1 MSDSS
6 LEVQSGT
13 LHLAKHLLMSL
24 GCIFQCS
31 CHPPLQPCAVT
42 NCLTS
47 LSTGFV
53 LVDLAEAM
61 RLLEKSL
68 SMFIQHQ
75 HCPGAHGRRRSYF
88 QGSLQ
93 DVDPAISIS
102 VLFPDDSPRCSEHLQ
117 GEWTTALMG
126 TLTGSQRAATW
137 PNPSYFQA
145 CEYFDTRLFSSPLQ
159 FYFNQ
164 GVSYTVPYTRGNA
177 FLLHKRKTRN
187 WLSSCKYFGHLLTIL
202 PKGLMPRI

>member
-1 MSDSS
+1 MCLCLLFHARVLGRGMLEESLAAMSDSS

-102 VLFPDDSPRCSEHLQ
+102 VLFPADGPRCSEHLQ
-117 GEWTTALMG
+117 GEWTTALTAQLRKSMM
-126 TLTGSQRAATW
+126 
-137 PNPSYFQA
+137 
-145 CEYFDTRLFSSPLQ
+145 DTDGFIESSNVAKSFVFSSL
-159 FYFNQ
+159 
-164 GVSYTVPYTRGNA
+164 
-177 FLLHKRKTRN
+177 
-187 WLSSCKYFGHLLTIL
+187 
-202 PKGLMPRI
+202 